1 VSSLSARKKARNFVC
16 QALYQ
21 WQMTEQDS
29 QQILQ
34 QFLEENE
41 GKSFEVN
48 YFTTVFSGVV
58 AEHARLDALFE
69 PLLKARTLKNLTA
82 VELSILRIGT
92 YELAH
97 QLDDLSDAIVISE
110 AVRLA
115 KRFGAK
121 DGYRFVNAVLDRV
134 AQHFN
139 QTG

>member
-1 VSSLSARKKARNFVC
+1 MSSLSARKKARNFVC

-69 PLLKARTLKNLTA
+69 PLLEARTLKNLTA
-82 VELSILRIGT
+82 VELSVLRIGT

-134 AQHFN
+134 AKHFN
-139 QTG
+139 QTR